1 MADFVVTMEPI
12 ERVIPYAR
20 NPRKNAGAIAKVAA
34 AIKEFG
40 WRQPIVVDPEFTVI
54 VGHTR
59 LEAARQ
65 LGFTEVPVHVAHG
78 LTPAQVKAYRL
89 ADNRVAEE
97 AEWDA
102 DLLALELQDL
112 SALGDFDL
120 SLTGFDDVEL
130 AKLLDEPTTSISP
143 DVDVDDVPEP
153 PKVAVTQVG
162 DVIRLGRHVLV
173 CGDARDPEVWDRLE
187 IGEAPSM
194 VFTSPPYGLGKAVLR
209 DHIDTGTKS
218 ERESLYAGRADDPQ
232 AWPHLMH
239 AWTSHALARVGQ
251 IVCNVQQLANNKRA
265 ALEWLVQFG
274 GHLVD
279 IAVWDKGE
287 APPPQMQRNVLN
299 NAFEWLVILSPKS
312 GASRAIP
319 LGDFHGTQSNVLR
332 VGPVRGSE
340 YQGLHDATMP
350 VAVAQWA
357 VDVCGAKA
365 VTIVDPFGGTGTTL
379 IACEVA
385 GKAAKVIELEPI
397 FCDVIVE
404 RWERATGAQATRGE
418 R

>member
-1 MADFVVTMEPI
+1 MTEFVVSMMPI
-12 ERVIPYAR
+12 DQVIPYAR
-20 NPRKNAGAIAKVAA
+20 NPRKNAGAVAKVAA

-40 WRQPIVVDPEFTVI
+40 WRQPIVVDPQMTVI

-65 LGFTEVPVHVAHG
+65 LGMAEVPVHVATN
-78 LTPAQVKAYRL
+78 LTATQVKAYRL

-112 SALGDFDL
+112 HALGDYDL
-120 SLTGFDDVEL
+120 ALTGFDDDEL
-130 AKLLDEPTTSISP
+130 AKLLEEPGPTIDPSI
-143 DVDVDDVPEP
+143 DVDEVPEP
-153 PKVAVTQVG
+153 PAVAITQPG
-162 DVIRLGRHVLV
+162 DLIRLGRHVLI
-173 CGDARDPEVWDRLE
+173 CGDAREAEVWDRLE

-218 ERESLYAGRADDPQ
+218 ERESLYAGRKDDPQ

-239 AWTSHALARVGQ
+239 AWTSHALARVSE

-279 IAVWDKGE
+279 IAVWDKGD
-287 APPPQMQRNVLN
+287 APPQQMQARVLN

-319 LGDFHGTQSNVLR
+319 LADFHGSESNVLR
-332 VGPVRGSE
+332 VGPVRGNE
-340 YQGLHDATMP
+340 YQGLHDGTMP
-350 VAVAQWA
+350 VAVAEWA
-357 VDVCGAKA
+357 LSVCGAKA
-365 VTIVDPFGGTGTTL
+365 QTIVDPFAGTGTTL
-379 IACEVA
+379 ISTEIA
-385 GKAAKVIELEPI
+385 GKVGKMIELEPI

-404 RWERATGAQATRGE
+404 RWERATGAKAVRP
-418 R
+418 